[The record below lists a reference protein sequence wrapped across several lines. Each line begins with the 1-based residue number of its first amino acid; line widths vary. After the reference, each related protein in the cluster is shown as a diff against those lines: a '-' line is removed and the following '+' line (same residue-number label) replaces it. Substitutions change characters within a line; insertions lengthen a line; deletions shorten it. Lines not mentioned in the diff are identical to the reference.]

1 MSIEIRPLQESE
13 VPEAD
18 GVLRSA
24 FARTLSFEPVLRLH
38 LEIEPEGFWVAK
50 DHGRIVGTVGCV
62 DYGQCAYI
70 GMMSVDPSSQSL
82 GLGRRL
88 MDHLLNWL
96 AKRGSPAALLDA
108 TDRGA
113 LLYKQLGFID
123 DSTAYV
129 YERTS
134 SAPLPAAGQEHS
146 LAADNDLA
154 NIIRFDAPLFG
165 ADRTKL
171 LERVW
176 TKNRQRC
183 LIARNNSGELT
194 GYLFAGDPI
203 LGPWAAVNVDVA
215 RDLLIAATRLPFE
228 QAPVVLVPRSNS
240 LALEL
245 LEQFGFAQRRTLRHM
260 RRGGSSPP
268 GQPSRLYGQSS
279 FAHG

>member
-1 MSIEIRPLQESE
+1 MSIEIRLLKESE
-13 VPEAD
+13 VSEAD

-38 LEIEPEGFWVAK
+38 LEIEPDGFWVAT
-50 DHGRIVGTVGCV
+50 DHGKILGTVGCV
-62 DYGQCAYI
+62 NYGQCAYI
-70 GMMSVDPSSQSL
+70 GMMSVDPSAQSR

-88 MDHLLNWL
+88 MNHLLNWL
-96 AKRGSPAALLDA
+96 ALRGDPVALLDA

-113 LLYKQLGFID
+113 LLYKQLGFVD

-129 YERTS
+129 YERAS
-134 SAPLPAAGQEHS
+134 SAPLSAARHLHS
-146 LAADNDLA
+146 LAGDNDLA
-154 NIIRFDAPLFG
+154 AIIRFDAPLFG

-183 LIARNNSGELT
+183 LIARNSSGKLD
-194 GYLFAGDPI
+194 GYLFAGEPI
-203 LGPWAAVNVDVA
+203 LGPWAAVNVNVA
-215 RDLLIAATRLPFE
+215 LELLTAATQLPFKH
-228 QAPVVLVPRSNS
+228 APVVLVPRSNH

-245 LEQFGFAQRRTLRHM
+245 LERCGFVQRRTLRHM

-268 GQPSRLYGQSS
+268 GQPLRLFGQSS